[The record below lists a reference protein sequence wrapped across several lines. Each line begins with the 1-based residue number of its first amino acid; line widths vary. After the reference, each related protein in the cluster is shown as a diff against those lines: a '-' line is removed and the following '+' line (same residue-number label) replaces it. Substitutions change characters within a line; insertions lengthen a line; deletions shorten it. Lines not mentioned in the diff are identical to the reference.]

1 MARPMPRLEPVTS
14 AMRPVRS
21 NMLLMRVL
29 QRGGAASVR
38 WRDETGKNVIRAAV
52 LHAKRDLR
60 IEDVAVPALGPRDV
74 EVRIEAGGICGSD
87 LHYYYDGGFG
97 AVRLK
102 EPMILGHEIAGMV
115 ARVGAEVASITPG
128 QRVAVNPSR
137 PCGTCRCCEQGLQQ
151 HCLDM
156 RFYGSAMRFPHVQ
169 GGFRD
174 VLVCDEAQAVPVPP
188 AITAAQAAF
197 AEPFAV
203 CLHAV
208 NRAGPL
214 LGKRVLVTGA
224 GPIGAL
230 TVIAA
235 RRPGALEIVA
245 TDVADAPPAAAVK
258 VGTDGT
264 INVAEKDP
272 LLRYGA
278 DKGYFDVM
286 FEASGNA
293 EGLASG
299 FGVVRPTGMVVQIGI
314 AGGEMALPMNMV
326 VAKEIELRG
335 TFRFHEEFALAVA
348 LIGGGLVDVMPLL
361 TETIPL
367 AKANDAFA
375 LASDRTRAMKVQLAF
390 G

>member
-1 MARPMPRLEPVTS
+1 VSSLVAAAPL
-14 AMRPVRS
+14 
-21 NMLLMRVL
+21 
-29 QRGGAASVR
+29 GA
-38 WRDETGKNVIRAAV
+38 
-52 LHAKRDLR
+52 
-60 IEDVAVPALGPRDV
+60 RDV

-87 LHYYYDGGFG
+87 LHYYFDGGFG
-97 AVRLK
+97 TVRLK
-102 EPMILGHEIAGMV
+102 EPMILGHEIAGTI
-115 ARVGAEVASITPG
+115 ARVGGDVANVKVG

-137 PCGTCRCCEQGLQQ
+137 PCGHCGYCQEGKQQ
-151 HCLDM
+151 HCLNM
-156 RFYGSAMRFPHVQ
+156 LFYGSAMRFPHVQ
-169 GGFRD
+169 GGFRES
-174 VLVCDEAQAVPVPP
+174 LVCDAAQAVPVPP
-188 AITAAQAAF
+188 AMTAAQAAF

-230 TVIAA
+230 AMIAA
-235 RRPGALEIVA
+235 RRAGALEIVA
-245 TDVADAPPAAAVK
+245 TDVADAPLAAARK
-258 VGTDGT
+258 VGAD
-264 INVAEKDP
+264 VAVKANEKDA
-272 LLRYGA
+272 LARYGA

-293 EGLASG
+293 QALAGGLA
-299 FGVVRPTGMVVQIGI
+299 VVRPQGIVVQIGI
-314 AGGEMALPMNMV
+314 AGGEMALPMNMA

-335 TFRFHEEFALAVA
+335 TFRFHAEFALAVA

-367 AKANDAFA
+367 AKAREAFE
-375 LASDRTRAMKVQLAF
+375 LAADRKRAMKVQLAF

>member
-1 MARPMPRLEPVTS
+1 M
-14 AMRPVRS
+14 
-21 NMLLMRVL
+21 
-29 QRGGAASVR
+29 
-38 WRDETGKNVIRAAV
+38 RAAV
-52 LHAKRDLR
+52 LYAPKDLR
-60 IEDVAVPALGPRDV
+60 IEPVAAAPLGACDV

-87 LHYYYDGGFG
+87 LHYYFDGGFG
-97 AVRLK
+97 TVRLK
-102 EPMILGHEIAGMV
+102 EPMILGHEIAGTV
-115 ARVGAEVASITPG
+115 ARVGTEVESVNAG

-137 PCGTCRCCEQGLQQ
+137 PCGVCRYCHEGKQQ

-169 GGFRD
+169 GGFREM
-174 VLVCDEAQAVPVPP
+174 LVCDATQAVPVP
-188 AITAAQAAF
+188 AAMSAAQAAF

-235 RRPGALEIVA
+235 RRAGALEIVA
-245 TDVADAPPAAAVK
+245 TDIADATLTVAK
-258 VGTDGT
+258 RVGADATV
-264 INVAEKDP
+264 NVSEKDA
-272 LLRYGA
+272 LARYEA
-278 DKGYFDVM
+278 DKGTFDVM

-293 EGLASG
+293 RALAGGLAI
-299 FGVVRPTGMVVQIGI
+299 VRPQGIVVQIGI
-314 AGGEMALPMNMV
+314 AGSEMSLPMNLA
-326 VAKEIELRG
+326 VAKEIDLRG
-335 TFRFHEEFALAVA
+335 TFRFHSEFALAVA

-361 TETIPL
+361 TATMPL
-367 AKANDAFA
+367 AQANDAFA
-375 LASDRTRAMKVQLAF
+375 LAADRSKAMKVQLAF

>member
-1 MARPMPRLEPVTS
+1 M
-14 AMRPVRS
+14 
-21 NMLLMRVL
+21 
-29 QRGGAASVR
+29 
-38 WRDETGKNVIRAAV
+38 RAAV
-52 LHAKRDLR
+52 LHAAKDLR
-60 IEDVAVPALGPRDV
+60 IEDVAVPPLGSSEV

-87 LHYYYDGGFG
+87 LHYYFDGGFG
-97 AVRLK
+97 TVRLK
-102 EPMILGHEIAGMV
+102 EPMILGHEIAGTV
-115 ARVGAEVASITPG
+115 ARVGADVSSLKVG

-137 PCGTCRCCEQGLQQ
+137 PCGHCGYCQEGKQQ
-151 HCLDM
+151 HCLNM
-156 RFYGSAMRFPHVQ
+156 LFYGSAMRFPHVQ
-169 GGFRD
+169 GGFREA
-174 VLVCDEAQAVPVPP
+174 LVCDAAQAVPVPP
-188 AITAAQAAF
+188 AMSAAQAAF

-235 RRPGALEIVA
+235 RRAGALEIVA
-245 TDVADAPPAAAVK
+245 TDVADAPLAAARKVEADVTVK
-258 VGTDGT
+258 
-264 INVAEKDP
+264 ASEKDA
-272 LLRYGA
+272 LARYGA

-293 EGLASG
+293 QALAGGLA
-299 FGVVRPTGMVVQIGI
+299 VMRPQGIVVQIGI
-314 AGGEMALPMNMV
+314 AGGEMTLPMNMA

-367 AKANDAFA
+367 ANARAAFE
-375 LASDRTRAMKVQLAF
+375 LAADRKRAMKVQLAF
-390 G
+390 

>member
-1 MARPMPRLEPVTS
+1 M
-14 AMRPVRS
+14 
-21 NMLLMRVL
+21 
-29 QRGGAASVR
+29 
-38 WRDETGKNVIRAAV
+38 RAAV
-52 LHAKRDLR
+52 LYAPKDLR
-60 IEDVAVPALGPRDV
+60 IEQVAAAPLGPRDV

-87 LHYYYDGGFG
+87 LHYYFDGGFG
-97 AVRLK
+97 TVRLK
-102 EPMILGHEIAGMV
+102 EPMILGHEIAGTV
-115 ARVGAEVASITPG
+115 ASVGAEVSAVKPG

-137 PCGTCRCCEQGLQQ
+137 PCGACRYCHEGKQQ

-169 GGFRD
+169 GGFRE
-174 VLVCDEAQAVPVPP
+174 VLVCDEAQAVPVP
-188 AITAAQAAF
+188 ATMSAAQAAF

-203 CLHAV
+203 TLHAV

-230 TVIAA
+230 TAIAA
-235 RRPGALEIVA
+235 RRAGALEIVA
-245 TDVADAPPAAAVK
+245 TDVADAPLAAAK
-258 VGTDGT
+258 RVGADATV
-264 INVAEKDP
+264 NVSGKDA
-272 LLRYGA
+272 LAHYEA

-293 EGLASG
+293 RALAGGLA
-299 FGVVRPTGMVVQIGI
+299 VVRSTGVVVQIGI
-314 AGGEMALPMNMV
+314 AGGEMNLPMNMA

-335 TFRFHEEFALAVA
+335 TFRFHAEFALAVA

-361 TETIPL
+361 TATVPL
-367 AKANDAFA
+367 AEANDAFA
-375 LASDRTRAMKVQLAF
+375 LAADRQKAMKVQLAF